1 VQWLSDIAS
10 NPTLGGGSAMPKS
23 GFAHK
28 WRSTMPPTSLGCR
41 TPPPQKLRQ
50 QKTKLLPKIVLQD
63 KAHSTDTT
71 EKLSHSQAFT
81 TQ

>member
-1 VQWLSDIAS
+1 
-10 NPTLGGGSAMPKS
+10 
-23 GFAHK
+23 
-28 WRSTMPPTSLGCR
+28 MPPTLLGCR

-71 EKLSHSQAFT
+71 EKRPGS
-81 TQ
+81 